1 MFGGE
6 PALLR
11 LAAGGSDTLDF
22 LAASGYLDLL
32 AFYTILTYR
41 YILAELFGY
50 FLDFDVMNAPT
61 GSGALPLQEYPRDI
75 PPGWSPGD
83 PSYSLKSYMDKLRIW
98 YRIYTGDDESVGPMV
113 AGRLYGQAS
122 RIAMSLR
129 VPRPHGGYDT
139 GDAALVRLA
148 VDEVTDPLTGAVIQQ
163 HIPSGVQ
170 TLMNQLRA
178 TFGQQDQDLATQS
191 LEKAFSLT
199 RGKMSLPEYAAEFD
213 NRMEEA
219 ADRAGLQVNDVGR
232 FYLFFKNSG
241 LPKIGTLTTSSSR

>member
-32 AFYTILTYR
+32 TFYTILTYR

-50 FLDFDVMNAPT
+50 FPDFDVMNAPT
-61 GSGALPLQEYPRDI
+61 GSGALPLQEYRRDI

-98 YRIYTGDDESVGPMV
+98 YRIYNGDDESVGPMV

-178 TFGQQDQDLATQS
+178 TFWS
-191 LEKAFSLT
+191 T
-199 RGKMSLPEYAAEFD
+199 RPRPGDAVPGEGIFLDPWKDEP
-213 NRMEEA
+213 
-219 ADRAGLQVNDVGR
+219 
-232 FYLFFKNSG
+232 SG
-241 LPKIGTLTTSSSR
+241 VCCRV

>member
-1 MFGGE
+1 
-6 PALLR
+6 
-11 LAAGGSDTLDF
+11 
-22 LAASGYLDLL
+22 
-32 AFYTILTYR
+32 
-41 YILAELFGY
+41 
-50 FLDFDVMNAPT
+50 MNAPT
-61 GSGALPLQEYPRDI
+61 GSGALPLQEYRRDI

-83 PSYSLKSYMDKLRIW
+83 SSYSLRSYMEKLRIW
-98 YRIYTGDDESVGPMV
+98 YRIYNGDDESVGPLV

-122 RIAMSLR
+122 RIAMNLR
-129 VPRPHGGYDT
+129 VPRPHGGYDS

-148 VDEVTDPLTGAVIQQ
+148 VDEVTDPHTGAVIQQ

-213 NRMEEA
+213 NRMDEA

-241 LPKIGTLTTSSSR
+241 LSNRDIDSIKLQVNGDYTRYQDARALALRLPGRDVPWMDWL